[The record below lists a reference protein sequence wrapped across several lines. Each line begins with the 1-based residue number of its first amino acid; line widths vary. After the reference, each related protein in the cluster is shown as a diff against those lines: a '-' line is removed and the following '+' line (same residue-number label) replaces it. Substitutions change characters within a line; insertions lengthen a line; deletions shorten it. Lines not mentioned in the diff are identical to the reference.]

1 MLLGLRFN
9 LRMMLK
15 LSRYPQAVL
24 LLENFDELFAILSF
38 TVERQYLHRT
48 DALFAESL
56 YGFKRCVST

>member
-1 MLLGLRFN
+1 
-9 LRMMLK
+9 MMLK